1 MLQTLG
7 YTNKTELNKRNK
19 MISKIITNFKT
30 VKMANSIFTKFKPEK
45 KFIKS
50 VKQYKAEIDE
60 LNSVGQMNKWV
71 RRATNNK
78 IKSIVD
84 KINPLDKMLLKC
96 YIF

>member
-19 MISKIITNFKT
+19 KISQIITNFKT

-50 VKQYKAEIDE
+50 VKQYQAEIDE